1 MTVTDQIA
9 GFEGC
14 RLTAYPDPMTH
25 SDPWTIGY
33 GHTGSD
39 VYPGVV
45 WTQQQADDQLAAD
58 VARCTGQVLSAIPWA
73 AGLND
78 ARQAVLIGMAY
89 QLGLGGLVAFHNTL
103 SAIQS
108 SDWQRARDRMLNS
121 VWAQQTPR
129 RAGILAQQMLT
140 GEWPA

>member
-103 SAIQS
+103 SSIQS
-108 SDWQRARDRMLNS
+108 SDWQRARDGMLNS